1 MAALGVSGDVI
12 DECLNHVIESR
23 VRRTYV
29 RDRRIV
35 QQAQAFDA
43 LGKFLD
49 GLVQA
54 SSQTSSRPTR
64 PLPARAGR
72 FAIPRDANVAL

>member
-23 VRRTYV
+23 VRRTYI
-29 RDRRIV
+29 RDRRIA
-35 QQAQAFDA
+35 QQRQAFDA

-49 GLVQA
+49 GLVQ
-54 SSQTSSRPTR
+54 SSSPTLSRSTR
-64 PLPARAGR
+64 PLAGR
-72 FAIPRDANVAL
+72 PGRFTLPRDAGVAR